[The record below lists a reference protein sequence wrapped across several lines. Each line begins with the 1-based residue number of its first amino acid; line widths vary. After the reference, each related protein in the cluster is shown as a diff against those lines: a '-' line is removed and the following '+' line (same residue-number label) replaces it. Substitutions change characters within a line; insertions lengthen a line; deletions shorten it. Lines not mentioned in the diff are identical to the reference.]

1 MPAAR
6 HIITAAV
13 TAAVLVVAPAAAHGK
28 TTPHHKKGPKA
39 TIALGDKRPS
49 QMASFGFSTKTDWNI
64 TRQGIYVLR
73 GLADLGASSGS
84 TSVT

>member
-28 TTPHHKKGPKA
+28 TTPRHKKGPKA
-39 TIALGDKRPS
+39 TA
-49 QMASFGFSTKTDWNI
+49 A
-64 TRQGIYVLR
+64 
-73 GLADLGASSGS
+73 
-84 TSVT
+84 